1 MSQKTMHNI
10 NQNYEPKYAYHNLKT
25 EYHIV
30 APKIGVI
37 SNNKNA

>member
-1 MSQKTMHNI
+1 MNQKTMHNI
-10 NQNYEPKYAYHNLKT
+10 NQNYVYHDLKT